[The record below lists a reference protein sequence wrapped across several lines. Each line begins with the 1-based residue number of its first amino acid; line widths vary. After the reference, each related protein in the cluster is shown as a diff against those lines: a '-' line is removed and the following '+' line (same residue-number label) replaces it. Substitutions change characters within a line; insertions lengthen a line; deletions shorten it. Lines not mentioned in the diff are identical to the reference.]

1 MRKLWI
7 FLICLFI
14 FFSTGCNDHKEKY
27 EEQFDNVHTIIEEH
41 QQNILISINYPFT
54 NIRKLDSVLED
65 NVQKIYQEFKED
77 YGSLNSLSKE
87 SELNIDYTY
96 EVINDRF
103 YNITITTV
111 NQVEN
116 LPDETYVTMQGN
128 ITSQVGHEK
137 YMFKD
142 ETGTLKIEI
151 DDDDWHG
158 LTVSAEDKIQIQ
170 GEVDKSWTKPTKIE
184 VDSIQIIPS
193 N

>member
-14 FFSTGCNDHKEKY
+14 FFSTGCNDHKEKK

-41 QQNILISINYPFT
+41 QQNIFISINYPFT

-103 YNITITTV
+103 YNITITTFIDSSK
-111 NQVEN
+111 
-116 LPDETYVTMQGN
+116 LAHP
-128 ITSQVGHEK
+128 ITQFFTLVFDQKEDQFLELSDLISEK
-137 YMFKD
+137 
-142 ETGTLKIEI
+142 TLK
-151 DDDDWHG
+151 
-158 LTVSAEDKIQIQ
+158 KITPTIQ
-170 GEVDKSWTKPTKIE
+170 QKF
-184 VDSIQIIPS
+184 IIKYKVFIF
-193 N
+193 

>member
-1 MRKLWI
+1 MKKVL
-7 FLICLFI
+7 FLSTALICSLAALASAQMKGG
-14 FFSTGCNDHKEKY
+14 FSGNTD
-27 EEQFDNVHTIIEEH
+27 
-41 QQNILISINYPFT
+41 
-54 NIRKLDSVLED
+54 
-65 NVQKIYQEFKED
+65 
-77 YGSLNSLSKE
+77 
-87 SELNIDYTY
+87 
-96 EVINDRF
+96 
-103 YNITITTV
+103 NITITTV

>member
-1 MRKLWI
+1 MKKVL
-7 FLICLFI
+7 FLSTALICSFAALASAQMKGG
-14 FFSTGCNDHKEKY
+14 FSGNTD
-27 EEQFDNVHTIIEEH
+27 
-41 QQNILISINYPFT
+41 
-54 NIRKLDSVLED
+54 
-65 NVQKIYQEFKED
+65 
-77 YGSLNSLSKE
+77 
-87 SELNIDYTY
+87 
-96 EVINDRF
+96 
-103 YNITITTV
+103 NITITTV

-151 DDDDWHG
+151 DDDDWNG
-158 LTVSAEDKIQIQ
+158 LVVGPEDRIQIQ

-193 N
+193 K